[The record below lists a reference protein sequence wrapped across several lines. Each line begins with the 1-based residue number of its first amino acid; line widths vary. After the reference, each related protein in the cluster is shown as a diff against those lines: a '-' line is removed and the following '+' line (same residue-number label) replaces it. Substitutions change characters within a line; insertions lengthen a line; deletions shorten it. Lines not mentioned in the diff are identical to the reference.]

1 MKYYACNIVLK
12 ERSIHLIIFPGYS
25 DYSESNAAIRSHFRL
40 NLTEQRAFQII
51 VMYSKKI
58 MIWSIMPVILFWK
71 NDLYIWS
78 YFLDIQTILSRMPQS
93 AVISDLIWLSSVHF
107 KSHPCIL
114 KNNDLKYYACN
125 IVLKERSIHLIIFPG
140 YSDYSESNAAIR
152 SHFRLNLTE
161 QRAFQIIVMYS
172 KK

>member
-51 VMYSKKI
+51 VMYSEKIMHLKYYACNIVLKERSIHLIIFPGYSDYSKSNAAIRSHFRLNLTEQRAFQIPPMYSEKI

-107 KSHPCIL
+107 KS
-114 KNNDLKYYACN
+114 
-125 IVLKERSIHLIIFPG
+125 
-140 YSDYSESNAAIR
+140 
-152 SHFRLNLTE
+152 
-161 QRAFQIIVMYS
+161 
-172 KK
+172 

>member
-25 DYSESNAAIRSHFRL
+25 DYSKSNAAIRSHFRL

-51 VMYSKKI
+51 VMYFKKIMIWSIMPVILICKNDLYIWSYFLDIQTILSRMPQSAVISDLIWLSSVHFKSHPLYSEKI

-107 KSHPCIL
+107 KS
-114 KNNDLKYYACN
+114 
-125 IVLKERSIHLIIFPG
+125 
-140 YSDYSESNAAIR
+140 
-152 SHFRLNLTE
+152 
-161 QRAFQIIVMYS
+161 
-172 KK
+172 

>member
-1 MKYYACNIVLK
+1 
-12 ERSIHLIIFPGYS
+12 
-25 DYSESNAAIRSHFRL
+25 
-40 NLTEQRAFQII
+40 
-51 VMYSKKI
+51 
-58 MIWSIMPVILFWK
+58 MPVILFWK

-93 AVISDLIWLSSVHF
+93 AVIFELIDWGAYISNPTHVF
-107 KSHPCIL
+107 W

-140 YSDYSESNAAIR
+140 YSDYSKSNAAIR
-152 SHFRLNLTE
+152 SHFRLNMTE

-172 KK
+172 EKIMIWSIMPVILFWKNDLYIWSYFLYIETILSRMPQSAVIFELIGLSSVHFKSHPCILKK